1 MSAIIG
7 WAVRAHMGSARASPI
22 IGTSASASDS
32 ATDYGSD
39 AGLSPGGGRTD
50 GDGATTMTTA
60 MAMTTTITIT
70 ITSASITSTSIT
82 IGTTALFLT
91 SMVMV
96 TITGMEESGPLTG
109 ARILIHIPVAVLCTR
124 NR

>member
-50 GDGATTMTTA
+50 GDGATTMT
-60 MAMTTTITIT
+60 MAITIT

-82 IGTTALFLT
+82 IGITALFLT